1 MSEQPNFLLA
11 SKRGSNV
18 VGSSNTYT
26 NKTWSE
32 VSGISLEEINC
43 MEREFLTGVDF
54 NLYVD
59 KTTYASWLNLLKGL
73 VIAKER
79 DARRLLRGGM
89 RGANSARRG
98 VRGERDGKYWH
109 PHHPQHVNHVHSLRH
124 RTSNTGLSNKT
135 YATPAAVNASTP
147 DPFGRRQSATTVS
160 NEATYSFR
168 HRARSTSPR
177 AFTFSSTSRLGAS
190 GYVQPQSSEQPQQT
204 YLVTEARREQ
214 QQQEQAAY
222 TQQYF
227 QPLPVSSTY
236 AYPSSSTPS
245 LNIPSDTTAVKRSAA
260 DAFSSP
266 PSSYI
271 PPVEQSRKPTSIY
284 AGLQGLQIPEFASTT
299 SSISGAL
306 TGRSSNNP
314 SPLDGLGGFERM
326 SLAEREGREREQQW
340 RQMDD
345 QRRSKRAKAEPA
357 AVSTQTVVPQTL
369 MAAYSMDEAKKMA
382 LPKVHIHFIFW
393 KVGLFSD
400 ILRLTE
406 FVLLHPR
413 ILAQR

>member
-1 MSEQPNFLLA
+1 MSSLISA
-11 SKRGSNV
+11 SMRGSNIV
-18 VGSSNTYT
+18 ESSNTYT

-32 VSGISLEEINC
+32 VSGISLDEINC

-98 VRGERDGKYWH
+98 VRAERDGKYWH
-109 PHHPQHVNHVHSLRH
+109 PHHHVHSLRH
-124 RTSNTGLSNKT
+124 RISNTGLSNKT

-190 GYVQPQSSEQPQQT
+190 GYAQPQSSTQPEQPHQT

-214 QQQEQAAY
+214 QKPEQAAY

-227 QPLPVSSTY
+227 QPLPGY
-236 AYPSSSTPS
+236 AYPSSSTLS
-245 LNIPSDTTAVKRSAA
+245 LNAPSDTTAVKRSAA

-266 PSSYI
+266 PQSYI
-271 PPVEQSRKPTSIY
+271 PPVAQSRKPTSMY
-284 AGLQGLQIPEFASTT
+284 AGLHGLQIPEFAPTT

-306 TGRSSNNP
+306 TGRSSHNP

-340 RQMDD
+340 REMDD
-345 QRRSKRAKAEPA
+345 QRRSKRAKAEPTS
-357 AVSTQTVVPQTL
+357 VSTQTVVPQTL
-369 MAAYSMDEAKKMA
+369 MAAYSIDEAKKMA
-382 LPKVHIHFIFW
+382 LPKVHFIFH

-400 ILRLTE
+400 IMRLTE
-406 FVLLHPR
+406 PVLLHPR

>member
-1 MSEQPNFLLA
+1 
-11 SKRGSNV
+11 
-18 VGSSNTYT
+18 
-26 NKTWSE
+26 
-32 VSGISLEEINC
+32 

-79 DARRLLRGGM
+79 DARRLLRGGG
-89 RGANSARRG
+89 RGASSARRG
-98 VRGERDGKYWH
+98 MRGERDGKYWH

-124 RTSNTGLSNKT
+124 RISSTGLSNKT
-135 YATPAAVNASTP
+135 YATPAAANASAVAIP

-160 NEATYSFR
+160 NEAVYSFR

-177 AFTFSSTSRLGAS
+177 AFTFSSTSRFGAS
-190 GYVQPQSSEQPQQT
+190 GYAQPQSSAQPEQT
-204 YLVTEARREQ
+204 YLATEARGEQ

-227 QPLPVSSTY
+227 QPLPVSSSY

-245 LNIPSDTTAVKRSAA
+245 LNIPHITSETTAVKRSAA

-271 PPVEQSRKPTSIY
+271 PPVEQSRKPTSMY

-340 RQMDD
+340 REMDE

-357 AVSTQTVVPQTL
+357 SVSTQTVVPQTL
-369 MAAYSMDEAKKMA
+369 MAAYSIDEANKMA
-382 LPKVHIHFIFW
+382 LPKVHIHFIFQ
-393 KVGLFSD
+393 KLDYF
-400 ILRLTE
+400 LTLC
-406 FVLLHPR
+406 V
-413 ILAQR
+413 